1 MELDARLLEL
11 AGEVL
16 EIDPQELGPDDG
28 IGRTAGWTSLAHL
41 NLIVAI
47 EETFDIRL
55 PTSRL
60 PELTTLGKL
69 QGELGRQGMD

>member
-11 AGEVL
+11 AAEVL
-16 EIDPQELGPDDG
+16 DIDAARLGPEDG
-28 IGRTAGWTSLAHL
+28 VGKTPGWTSLAHL

-47 EETFDIRL
+47 EETFDLRL

-60 PELTTLGKL
+60 PQLTTLGRL
-69 QGELGRQGMD
+69 QEELLKQAAG